1 MTLTFESASNFYYF
15 RVQFPQ
21 SILDRFLPNFQ
32 NWWPYGHRWLLWNWV
47 AIVQG
52 TLPWQPIF
60 VCSIHTFFFRHSD
73 QCVIN
78 FVHPAT
84 TRSTIVG
91 VIHEVD
97 RRRLLLTTT
106 IHRETDI
113 APWTFPARTFPRHS
127 RATGRDTTR
136 SASAA
141 LNVGEPVNWPIN
153 NNWQVARGIAGWA
166 TSLWLILCIK
176 IFGTRK
182 LESLDQH
189 WLLGDIYIYLVI
201 YLLVLC
207 LLSFLLVCFAISGFD
222 RTPKER

>member
-1 MTLTFESASNFYYF
+1 MGIDDCCEIGLRSFKGHCHGNQFLF
-15 RVQFPQ
+15 VQ
-21 SILDRFLPNFQ
+21 ST
-32 NWWPYGHRWLLWNWV
+32 H
-47 AIVQG
+47 
-52 TLPWQPIF
+52 
-60 VCSIHTFFFRHSD
+60 FFRHSD

-127 RATGRDTTR
+127 RVTGRDTTR

-141 LNVGEPVNWPIN
+141 LNVGEPVN
-153 NNWQVARGIAGWA
+153 
-166 TSLWLILCIK
+166 
-176 IFGTRK
+176 
-182 LESLDQH
+182 
-189 WLLGDIYIYLVI
+189 
-201 YLLVLC
+201 
-207 LLSFLLVCFAISGFD
+207 
-222 RTPKER
+222 